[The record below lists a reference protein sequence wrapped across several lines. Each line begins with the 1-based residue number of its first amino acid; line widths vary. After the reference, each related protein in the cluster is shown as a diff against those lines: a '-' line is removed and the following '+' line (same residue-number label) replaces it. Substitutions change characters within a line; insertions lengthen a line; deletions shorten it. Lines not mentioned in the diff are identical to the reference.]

1 VTAETFATWK
11 KTRLDAKTAQEQTAT
26 KLKQQ
31 AGASGKMTGMSG
43 KDLFTFNP
51 DWYNEEDDDEGNE
64 GDAWD
69 LDQYRKDEDGNPIE
83 AERDD
88 DDDDETA
95 RSSLP
100 PRSEAGA
107 TDDGLERSVA
117 GLSVAG
123 DEPAAGSQDGGATSR
138 DG

>member
-1 VTAETFATWK
+1 MTPVTAETFATWK
-11 KTRLDAKTAQEQTAT
+11 KTRLDAKTAQEQTAN

-31 AGASGKMTGMSG
+31 AGAAGKMTGMSG

-51 DWYNEEDDDEGNE
+51 DWYNEEDDNEGDD

-88 DDDDETA
+88 DDAETQ
-95 RSSLP
+95 RSGLP
-100 PRSEAGA
+100 PRSEAG
-107 TDDGLERSVA
+107 TSEGGLERSVA

-123 DEPAAGSQDGGATSR
+123 DEPAASQDGATSR